1 VKVAYFDCEF
11 GAAGDMLVGSL
22 LSAGASLEHIIEE
35 LNKLNLPATSFE
47 LSREKVV
54 RCSILCTKFN
64 VLIGPDKDYEDGLY
78 PSSSGTSKST
88 NSATEPGVTLSEK
101 KRDIVKWS
109 RISTSQGAGA
119 NQDSV
124 NKTAIANPA
133 AVANPAAIANP
144 AAVTACPCTLNG
156 IIELFRNSSLS
167 AEVATMSSKIFDIY
181 FRSEAT
187 CQGFDVHDL
196 QMNEL
201 MALDAIVDIV
211 AFSVAYREL
220 GIEQSF
226 VSPVPLGAGTFPYGE
241 IFYSSSAPA
250 TVQVLK
256 EANAPIS
263 PNKFHNECLTVT
275 GAAILCTIAS
285 GWSMPAMSQL
295 TDTGYGAGSYD
306 PATYPNACR
315 VILGNSPDAVTD
327 KFKSETIVVME
338 ANIDD
343 LSPQSLA
350 YAMERLFEV
359 GALDVLVLPAV
370 MKKGRSGHLLKVLC
384 SHENQVK
391 LQEVMFAETST
402 IGVRFY
408 DARRVIAAREWR
420 RVVLDDGAVIR
431 VKVALDQSGAI
442 VHSQPEY
449 DDCAAYAHDHNIP
462 LKSLIAM
469 VMTRFANAESVRNS

>member
-22 LSAGASLEHIIEE
+22 LSAGASLEHIIQE
-35 LNKLNLPATSFE
+35 LNKLNLPSTSFE
-47 LSREKVV
+47 LSQEKVV

-64 VLIGPDKDYEDGLY
+64 ALIGPDKNYEDGLY
-78 PSSSGTSKST
+78 PSSSVLTM
-88 NSATEPGVTLSEK
+88 
-101 KRDIVKWS
+101 
-109 RISTSQGAGA
+109 STSSASEAGVA
-119 NQDSV
+119 PSEMNRNMMKWGRVSTSV
-124 NKTAIANPA
+124 NT
-133 AVANPAAIANP
+133 AVA
-144 AAVTACPCTLNG
+144 TCPRTLKG
-156 IIELFRNSSLS
+156 LVELFKNSSLS
-167 AEVATMSSKIFDIY
+167 SEVAIMASSIFDIY

-187 CQGFDVHDL
+187 CQGFDVHDM

-211 AFSVAYREL
+211 AFSVAYQEL
-220 GIEQSF
+220 GIEKSF
-226 VSPVPLGAGTFPYGE
+226 VSPVPLGSGTYPYGE

-256 EANAPIS
+256 EVNAPIS

-275 GAAILCTIAS
+275 GAAILCTISS

-295 TDTGYGAGSYD
+295 TGTGYGAGSYD

-315 VILGNSPDAVTD
+315 VVLGNSPDAATD
-327 KFKSETIVVME
+327 KFKWETIVVLE

-384 SHENQVK
+384 SHQNQFKV
-391 LQEVMFAETST
+391 QEVMFAETST

-408 DARRVIAAREWR
+408 DARRVIAEREWR

-431 VKVALDQSGAI
+431 VKVALDQNGTI

-462 LKSLIAM
+462 LKSLMAT
-469 VMTRFANAESVRNS
+469 VMTRFANSESAMN